1 MKKADYSPGVVIA
14 DRYKIQS
21 VIGQGGV
28 GVILQATDLVLNLD
42 VAIKILAVDHTGINA
57 ARLQREAISAGSLT
71 HPNIAR
77 ILHFG
82 QLKDGAP
89 FMVME
94 LLPGFNLAQFIEEQG
109 RIDYIDAI
117 AIFLQICEGLDFAH
131 KRNIIHRDIKP
142 SNIMLVY
149 HEGRQQVKLLDFGIA
164 KTQTQKNTL
173 TAEGI
178 LIGSPFYVSPEQA
191 QGKELDYRSDIYSLG
206 CLMFECLTGK
216 PPFVGQSAIETITMH
231 RKQKPQLISSVV
243 PESIFPDE
251 LIEIIDKCLRKEPAD
266 RPEDLQKVITQL
278 NQALLS
284 KHDPTETRKS
294 KGHTQD
300 NKWTLLAIAG
310 GVILTSLCT
319 VLYLQKKEETNQS
332 LTKKSLPAHSS
343 GWDTYRKVR
352 KANQETKFRTSIQ
365 DNWICVETVS
375 DLLKDADL
383 KELQG
388 KKIDELS
395 LIGCTFDGSGINYLT
410 DSNLSTLKVFNCNI
424 TDSFLMQLA
433 KMDKL
438 IELRIDSPDVTDAGV
453 QYLNNFKRLE
463 HLELSCPKVTDQG
476 LKTLCLPSLKKLVL
490 LTPKATDALVEPL
503 KNFKNLNTLS
513 LSDTNTS
520 KDLGVKLSQLKG
532 LISIELSGLQSLS
545 LDSITA
551 FERMKILNLKLKD
564 IPLNDA
570 QYEAIGK
577 IKTIA
582 MLDLAQSPCTSR
594 NLKHII
600 NLPKLYALDL
610 TGARVITDEMMEE
623 LAKTHLVNLDLRN
636 TSINDKQLRK
646 LIKLKSLERLILRDC
661 ENLSTDAA
669 EDFARDFRNIWKKKI
684 KIEAFDFYQG
694 GIRR

>member
-1 MKKADYSPGVVIA
+1 MKIADYSPGVVIA
-14 DRYKIQS
+14 DRYKILS

-28 GVILQATDLVLNLD
+28 GVILQAIDLVLNLD
-42 VAIKILAVDHTGINA
+42 MAIKILAVDHTGVNA

-284 KHDPTETRKS
+284 KHDPTETRKT

-310 GVILTSLCT
+310 GVILTGLCT

-352 KANQETKFRTSIQ
+352 KANQEIKFRTSIQ
-365 DNWICVETVS
+365 DNWICVETIS
-375 DLLKDADL
+375 DLLNDADL

-388 KKIDELS
+388 KKIDELN
-395 LIGCTFDGSGINYLT
+395 LIGCTFDGSGIEYLT
-410 DSNLSTLKVFNCNI
+410 DSNLSTLKVLNCNI
-424 TDSFLMQLA
+424 TDTFLMQLA
-433 KMDKL
+433 KIDKL
-438 IELRIDSPDVTDAGV
+438 VELRIDSPDITDAGI
-453 QYLNNFKRLE
+453 QYLNNFKSLA

-520 KDLGVKLSQLKG
+520 KDLGVKLSGLKG
-532 LISIELSGLQSLS
+532 LRSIELSGLQSLS

-582 MLDLAQSPCTSR
+582 VLDLAQSPCTSH